1 MVFAVEGSLTYVM
14 HFRYLVKDFSMQKGF
29 TLKSYLI
36 ASLKIHS
43 GEKSFISEAWNNG
56 FARKT
61 GINKHSRNHK
71 ENEPCICDVYNERFS
86 LNCNLNVNFCIYA
99 EEKPF
104 IIEK

>member
-1 MVFAVEGSLTYVM
+1 
-14 HFRYLVKDFSMQKGF
+14 MQKGF

-71 ENEPCICDVYNERFS
+71 GNELYICDVHNERFFW
-86 LNCNLNVNFCIYA
+86 NYNLNVHFCICA

-104 IIEK
+104 ISEK